1 MIFFSYEVYQA
12 IELAFDDLSFFAA
25 EYVCVVELVLSFAH
39 DFLFIT
45 LNASDSDSEAM
56 VRMSYG

>member
-1 MIFFSYEVYQA
+1 M
-12 IELAFDDLSFFAA
+12 ELAFDDLSFFAA
-25 EYVCVVELVLSFAH
+25 GHVCVVELVLSFAH